1 MSRFRTGAYIILAL
15 FVLLVIFWLGQ
26 FNRYH
31 VLYYREQ
38 MQLFRF
44 NWFYFHSYWIKPGG
58 IAGYISAFL
67 TQFYFYPWIG
77 ATIVS
82 CLLAGVYLLLDS
94 ICSRNGKTG
103 YFFVVLFIPVFLLLM
118 AFVNQHFMLSYLVGL
133 MIGLVGFR
141 IYITFKKPVRY
152 ISGFVLCLVV
162 YIIAAGNTM
171 LFVFLV
177 LLYDLFLE
185 KQKGTSKNPTR
196 HAELVSA
203 SPLYQG
209 IADHVRNDDCAKSV
223 DFRSPQKSLNHYVYL
238 ITLVI
243 WTVVIPFLAY
253 YFVYTINPRE
263 AFFALTPADFPF
275 PNVVNVS
282 AWLSIPFLYVCW
294 IWAAGKIQRWKTVVW
309 KMIVSCLLVAGMCA
323 GSISLVSNRK
333 AETLTNMAFS
343 IQNNNWERTIQL
355 GTSYPFSNEM
365 TSYFS
370 NIALAELGQLPYRL
384 FHNNQTGPTGLF
396 LEWDKSYFT
405 ILYIG
410 EVYYRLGLIQE
421 AEHSA
426 FETMVGNAIEHNSLS
441 LRRLVTTSII
451 MRDTAL
457 FNKYIRLFEQTLFY
471 RQWAGR
477 QRDYMAAA
485 LADSAYTLP
494 GAPNKALCEN
504 FFLRYARPDFILNKL
519 LENNPNHRLAFE
531 YLMAWHLLDKDVESF
546 KKGMDLYF
554 NRFPYPDIPV
564 HFEEA
569 LMVYQQVNPSLN
581 ILEQYPVSNQ
591 TRERFNNYI
600 KSYQAVKTQQQL
612 AGLHRQYGKTY
623 WFYLHFIHSKSN
635 QIADENETNR
645 Y

>member
-1 MSRFRTGAYIILAL
+1 MSRYRTGAYIMLAL
-15 FVLLVIFWLGQ
+15 FALLVIFWLGQ

-31 VLYYREQ
+31 VLYYQEQ

-58 IAGYISAFL
+58 IAGYVGTFL

-82 CLLAGVYLLLDS
+82 CLLAGVYLLFDS

-152 ISGFVLCLVV
+152 ISGFVLYLII
-162 YIIAAGNTM
+162 YIVAAGNAM
-171 LFVFLV
+171 LFVVLV
-177 LLYDLFLE
+177 LLYELFV
-185 KQKGTSKNPTR
+185 GTSKNPKLCVTFPR
-196 HAELVSA
+196 QNAHLLQVNSA
-203 SPLYQG
+203 F
-209 IADHVRNDDCAKSV
+209 ASV
-223 DFRSPQKSLNHYVYL
+223 TSLDFGVFRSSLVDKQNYIYL

-243 WTVVIPFLAY
+243 WAVVIPFLAY
-253 YFVYTINPRE
+253 HFVYTVNPRE
-263 AFFALTPADFPF
+263 AFFALTPADFLF
-275 PNVVNVS
+275 PGVVNVS

-294 IWAAGKIQRWKTVVW
+294 IWVGGKVQRWQPVVW
-309 KMIVSCLLVAGMCA
+309 KMILSCLLVAGMCA
-323 GSISLVSNRK
+323 GSISLVSNRR
-333 AETLTNMAFS
+333 AETLTSMAFR

-355 GTSYPFSNEM
+355 GKSYPFSNEM
-365 TSYFS
+365 ISYFT

-384 FHNNQTGPTGLF
+384 FQYDQTGPTGLF

-426 FETMVGNAIEHNSLS
+426 FETMVGNTVEHNSLA

-471 RQWAGR
+471 RQWAGY
-477 QRDYMAAA
+477 QREYMAAA
-485 LADSAYTLP
+485 LADSAYILP
-494 GAPNKALCEN
+494 GAPQMALCDN
-504 FFLRYARPDFILNKL
+504 FFLRYARPDFVLNKL

-531 YLMAWHLLDKDVESF
+531 YLMAWYLLDKDVESF

-554 NRFPYPDIPV
+554 DRFSYSDIPV

-581 ILEQYPVSNQ
+581 ILERYPISNQ
-591 TRERFNNYI
+591 TRERFNSYI
-600 KSYQAVKTQQQL
+600 NSYQAVRTQQQL
-612 AGLHRQYGKTY
+612 AGLHQQYGNTY
-623 WFYLHFIHSKSN
+623 WFYLHFRHSKSN